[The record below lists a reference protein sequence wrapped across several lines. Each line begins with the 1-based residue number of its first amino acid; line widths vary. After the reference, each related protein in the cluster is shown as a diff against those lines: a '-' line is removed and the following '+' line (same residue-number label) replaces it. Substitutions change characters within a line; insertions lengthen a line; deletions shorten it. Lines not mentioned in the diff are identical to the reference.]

1 MDIGFIATVDS
12 DGEVCRLL
20 HGDPLPFQQM
30 PELSGSPPRGGP
42 RRCLTACEP
51 SLDHRCMTTLIRN
64 ADMVIA
70 WDTGSKSHAYL
81 PEADV
86 AFEGGTLTF
95 VGRGYAGLADITIDG
110 HGLMVMPGLV
120 NIHAHPSSEPM
131 NKGLTD
137 EVGSPGFYNSSLY
150 EYLPIYRAD
159 AEAVPHCVRVALSE
173 LLLSGVTTLAD
184 LSMAHPGW
192 LDLLAEAGMRVCV
205 APMFRSARWYTKNGH
220 LVEYVWDEAA
230 GEKAMAEALALIER
244 AEQHPSGRLFG
255 MVVPAQID
263 TCSEGLLRASFAEA
277 TARGLSW
284 QIHAAQSV
292 TEFQEITRR
301 HGRTPIG
308 WLDHLGLLSE
318 RSIIGHGIFLD
329 DHPSTRWHTDT
340 DLRRLSETGTTV
352 AHCPTVFARRGI
364 TLKEFGRYR
373 RAGVNMGIGTDTYPH
388 NMLDELR
395 LAAYLARTQAGNP
408 YTLTSADLFEAV
420 TIGGARALGRDD
432 IGRLARGC
440 RADLVLV
447 DITHPMMRPV
457 HDPLRSLI
465 YAAGDRAV
473 RAVFVDG
480 QKVVDNGRVL
490 TVDYP
495 AAATALHEA
504 QKRIKANVPKLDWNH
519 RTAEA
524 LSPPTF
530 RFI

>member
-1 MDIGFIATVDS
+1 
-12 DGEVCRLL
+12 
-20 HGDPLPFQQM
+20 
-30 PELSGSPPRGGP
+30 
-42 RRCLTACEP
+42 
-51 SLDHRCMTTLIRN
+51 MTTVIRN

-70 WDTGSKSHAYL
+70 WDSDTKSHVYL
-81 PEADV
+81 PDADI
-86 AFEGGTLTF
+86 AFDGGVLTF
-95 VGRGYAGLADITIDG
+95 VGRNYPGPADTTIDG
-110 HGLMVMPGLV
+110 TGKMVMPGLV

-159 AEAVPHCVRVALSE
+159 AQAVPDCVRVALSE

-192 LDLLAEAGMRVCV
+192 LDLLAEAGMRVCI

-220 LVEYVWDEAA
+220 MVEYAWDEAA
-230 GEKAMAEALALIER
+230 GEKAMTEALALIER

-255 MVVPAQID
+255 MVCPAQID
-263 TCSEGLLRASFAEA
+263 TCSESLLRDSHAEA
-277 TARGLSW
+277 KARGVSW

-292 TEFQEITRR
+292 SEFHEITRR
-301 HGRTPIG
+301 HGFSPIG

-329 DHPSTRWHTDT
+329 DHPSTPWHTRT
-340 DLRRLSETGTTV
+340 DLARLAETGTTV

-364 TLKEFGRYR
+364 TLKDLGRYQH
-373 RAGVNMGIGTDTYPH
+373 AGVNMGLGTDTYPH

-395 LAAYLARTQAGNP
+395 LAAYLARTQANNP
-408 YTLTSADLFEAV
+408 RTLTSTDLFSAA
-420 TIGGARALGRDD
+420 TIGGAKALGRDD
-432 IGRLARGC
+432 IGRLAPGC

-447 DITHPMMRPV
+447 DITHPMMRPA

-465 YAAGDRAV
+465 YSAGDRAV
-473 RAVFVDG
+473 RSVFVDG
-480 QKVVDNGRVL
+480 QMVVDNGQVL
-490 TVDYP
+490 TMDYP
-495 AAATALHEA
+495 AAAAALHEA
-504 QKRIKANVPKLDWNH
+504 QKRIKANVPNLDWDH
-519 RTAEA
+519 RSAET

-530 RFI
+530 RTA

>member
-1 MDIGFIATVDS
+1 MGI
-12 DGEVCRLL
+12 
-20 HGDPLPFQQM
+20 
-30 PELSGSPPRGGP
+30 
-42 RRCLTACEP
+42 
-51 SLDHRCMTTLIRN
+51 MTTLIRN
-64 ADMVIA
+64 AAMVIA
-70 WDTGSKSHAYL
+70 WDAASKSHVYM
-81 PEADV
+81 PDADV
-86 AFEGGTLTF
+86 AFDGGKLTH
-95 VGRGYAGLADITIDG
+95 VGRSYAGPADTVIDG
-110 HGLMVMPGLV
+110 AGKMVMPGLV
-120 NIHAHPSSEPM
+120 NIHSHPSSEPM

-192 LDLLAEAGMRVCV
+192 LDLLAEAGMRVCI

-220 LVEYVWDEAA
+220 LVEYAWDEAA
-230 GEKAMAEALALIER
+230 GEKAMAEAFALIER

-255 MVVPAQID
+255 MVCPAQID
-263 TCSEGLLRASFAEA
+263 TCSETLLRDSHAEA
-277 TARGLSW
+277 KARGVAW

-292 TEFQEITRR
+292 TEFHEITRR
-301 HGRTPIG
+301 HGYTPIG

-329 DHPSTRWHTDT
+329 DHPSTPWHTST
-340 DLRRLSETGTTV
+340 DLARLAETGTTV

-364 TLKEFGRYR
+364 TLKDFGRYQ
-373 RAGVNMGIGTDTYPH
+373 RAGVNMGLGTDTYPH

-408 YTLTSADLFEAV
+408 RTLTSTDLFTAA
-420 TIGGARALGRDD
+420 TIGGAKALGRDD
-432 IGRLARGC
+432 IGRLASGC

-447 DITHPMMRPV
+447 DVTHPMMRPA

-473 RAVFVDG
+473 RSVFVDG
-480 QKVVDNGRVL
+480 QKVVDNGQVL
-490 TVDYP
+490 TMDYP
-495 AAATALHEA
+495 AAAAALHEA
-504 QKRIKANVPKLDWNH
+504 QKRIRANVPNIDWDH
-519 RTAEA
+519 RSAET

-530 RFI
+530 RTA